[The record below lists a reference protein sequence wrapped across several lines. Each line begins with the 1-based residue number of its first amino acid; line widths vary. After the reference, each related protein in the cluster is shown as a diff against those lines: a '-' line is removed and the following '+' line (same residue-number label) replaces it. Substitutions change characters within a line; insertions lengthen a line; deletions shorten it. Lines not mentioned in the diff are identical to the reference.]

1 MAQAR
6 RKLAASVT
14 DLWRVAETNDILA
27 LERVLSTG
35 VDVNACNEHG
45 TTALMLAAY
54 HGRLHM
60 VKALIA
66 RGADPN
72 AVRHDN
78 FTPLTLAAFFGYT
91 DIVRLLVQ
99 AGAEKDLVTRNGTSA
114 RMWASART
122 FQGVAKYLDE
132 IQPSSPPAQI
142 TTEEQIEHAPEI
154 EITDRVSAIEIA
166 DSEISDLEAPTTPE
180 GPLVIDGTLTNAPQS
195 SMFARLVSLRSA
207 ALFAILLMISLAGL
221 GIVSRRS
228 FQNDLQAA
236 QPAPISASASEPT
249 VANVAS
255 SNPTVVEVPAE
266 ENPKEVRAVDDAR
279 TRRDN
284 GHVARTSKRKLAD
297 DSDNVVTRKVL
308 KPAPKN
314 NVVRAAVAPAPVSKQ
329 TVSPLSTQLV
339 SAPSKSAA
347 KPKVIQWP

>member
-27 LERVLSTG
+27 LERILSTG

-45 TTALMLAAY
+45 TTALMRAAC

-99 AGAEKDLVTRNGTSA
+99 AGAERDRVTRNGTSA

-122 FQGVAKYLDE
+122 FQAVAKYLDDV
-132 IQPSSPPAQI
+132 QPSSPPIQLAR
-142 TTEEQIEHAPEI
+142 EEPIEHA
-154 EITDRVSAIEIA
+154 SAIEIT
-166 DSEISDLEAPTTPE
+166 DSEISDLEAPRTPE
-180 GPLVIDGTLTNAPQS
+180 DPLVSDKILTNAPQS
-195 SMFARLVSLRSA
+195 SMFARMVSLKSA
-207 ALFAILLMISLAGL
+207 ALVALLVVISLAVIA
-221 GIVSRRS
+221 IVSRRS
-228 FQNDLQAA
+228 LQNGLQGT
-236 QPAPISASASEPT
+236 QPTPIGTSASEPK
-249 VANVAS
+249 VENVAS
-255 SNPTVVEVPAE
+255 SKPTVIEVPAE
-266 ENPKEVRAVDDAR
+266 ENPKEVRALDDTKA
-279 TRRDN
+279 RRDN
-284 GHVARTSKRKLAD
+284 GHVALKSKRRVAD
-297 DSDNVVTRKVL
+297 DSDDGPQRKVP

-314 NVVRAAVAPAPVSKQ
+314 DVVSAAVNPAPVSKQ
-329 TVSPLSTQLV
+329 SVSPLSTQLV
-339 SAPSKSAA
+339 SSPSKTAL